1 MASPPAS
8 RAQLRAILRSP
19 SYVEADQD
27 PQFLNRPEV
36 RGLRLQLD
44 YTKAEVL
51 LEDHQIRS
59 TIVVLGSTRVIEPDA
74 AWKQVAALRSA
85 LAMRPRDTTLAG
97 QLAAAE
103 RIAAKS
109 HYYDM
114 AREFAR
120 LASLGSDEFPEFR
133 PVIVTGG
140 GPGLMEAA
148 NRGSADVGAK
158 TAGFNIALPHEQRP
172 NAYVTPELCF
182 SFHYFAV
189 RKMHLLLRA
198 VALVAFPGGYGTLD
212 ELFETLALVQ
222 SRKMGRIPI
231 VLVGERF
238 WRAAVNFD
246 FLRAEGVI
254 DAADLELFSFVES
267 ASDIWRTITR
277 HYRVTSIPG
286 TR

>member
-1 MASPPAS
+1 M
-8 RAQLRAILRSP
+8 
-19 SYVEADQD
+19 
-27 PQFLNRPEV
+27 
-36 RGLRLQLD
+36 
-44 YTKAEVL
+44 
-51 LEDHQIRS
+51 
-59 TIVVLGSTRVIEPDA
+59 
-74 AWKQVAALRSA
+74 
-85 LAMRPRDTTLAG
+85 AMRPRDTTLAG
-97 QLAAAE
+97 ELAAAE

-120 LASLGSDEFPEFR
+120 LASRGFDELPEFR

-140 GPGLMEAA
+140 GPGIMEAA

-158 TAGFNIALPHEQRP
+158 TAGLNITLPHEQRP

-222 SRKMGRIPI
+222 SRKMARIPI
-231 VLVGERF
+231 VLVGERY

-254 DAADLELFSFVES
+254 DAADLELFSFAET
-267 ASDIWRTITR
+267 AEEIWRAIGR
-277 HYRVTSIPG
+277 HYRGP
-286 TR
+286 